1 MTLRKGFSVIGLLV
15 AVAAVVVL
23 VVFMMN
29 GTKKQEPDTL
39 TDFSH
44 SEKHTVYG
52 KAMDAGNSVTCRSNI
67 GSVRNAVTM
76 YMQSNEAAPPDLK
89 SLNLPDSTLK
99 CAVSGEAYVYDP
111 RTGAVACPTHPE
123 F

>member
-1 MTLRKGFSVIGLLV
+1 MTLRKGFSFIGLI
-15 AVAAVVVL
+15 VAAAIILAVVMY
-23 VVFMMN
+23 MMN

-52 KAMDAGNSVTCRSNI
+52 KAMDAGNAVTCRSNI
-67 GSVRNAVTM
+67 GNVRNAINM
-76 YMQSNEAAPPDLK
+76 YFQSNEAAPPDLK
-89 SLNLPDSTLK
+89 TLNLPDSTTK
-99 CAVSGEAYVYDP
+99 CAVSGQPYTYDP

>member
-1 MTLRKGFSVIGLLV
+1 MTPRKGFSFIGLLV
-15 AVAAVVVL
+15 AVAAIVVV
-23 VVFMMN
+23 VMFMMN

-44 SEKHTVYG
+44 SEKNTVYG
-52 KAMDAGNSVTCRSNI
+52 KAMDAGNAVTCRSNI

-89 SLNLPDSTLK
+89 SLNLPDSTVK
-99 CAVSGEAYVYDP
+99 CAVSGQPYAYDQ
-111 RTGAVACPTHPE
+111 
-123 F
+123 